1 MKQTRGRRK
10 RMKEKMIKM
19 TMKKKRRM
27 MIR

>member
-1 MKQTRGRRK
+1 MKQTMGRRK